1 VTYLT
6 LVQIAES
13 FGEDEG
19 TIRNWVRRDG
29 LPCVIDGDRWMFDR
43 AEVVAWAAARGR
55 LAKTGF
61 LATDRPQLGERLRLA
76 QMLEAGGIWRDLEPA
91 HVIEVLERV
100 VAKLPGVGGP
110 VHELLARRLRAADG
124 ISWAPIGHGLALPHL
139 RAPVAL
145 GHASGI
151 MALLFLRT
159 SLTAVEPGP
168 DGAPIKRLLFF
179 VAPSPRAHLDLLGQ
193 LSGALHRGGLLQP
206 LLEEAPDERI
216 FAALDEI
223 GAAPRR
229 TPRAP
234 GQA

>member
-19 TIRNWVRRDG
+19 TIRSWVRKDG
-29 LPCVIDGDRWMFDR
+29 MPCIIDGDRWMFDR

-61 LATDRPQLGERLRLA
+61 LAPDQPRLNEPRRLA
-76 QMLEAGGIWRDLEPA
+76 SMLEAGGIWRDLEPA
-91 HVIEVLERV
+91 RVIEVLGTV
-100 VAKLPGVGGP
+100 VSRLPGASEP
-110 VHELLARRLRAADG
+110 VRGLLGQRLHATDG
-124 ISWAPIGHGLALPHL
+124 ISWAPVGHGLALPHL
-139 RAPVAL
+139 RTPVAL

-151 MALLFLRT
+151 MAVLFLRDV
-159 SLTAVEPGP
+159 LTVAGLGP
-168 DGAPIKRLLFF
+168 DGAPVRRLLFF

-193 LSGALHRGGLLQP
+193 LSAALLRGNLLR
-206 LLEEAPDERI
+206 LLLDEAPDERI

-223 GAAPRR
+223 EAAPRR

-234 GQA
+234 GRA